1 MWVVSVGLGRKMFG
15 LFHTREKAEAFRDT
29 QVLEGWATTSVRE
42 VYPPP
47 VEEVEN
53 PDQSTIYDH
62 INDIHDHI
70 S

>member
-1 MWVVSVGLGRKMFG
+1 MWVVSVGFERKFYGPFSTYQKAKVFHNTQLLG
-15 LFHTREKAEAFRDT
+15 
-29 QVLEGWATTSVRE
+29 GWVSVHE
-42 VYPPP
+42 VNPPP